1 MSGVLVCLFLRF
13 FCRSFL
19 FIVIFL
25 LIFEVF
31 SADLS
36 FFSNPIIN
44 LTYLCIFRG
53 PGLPTWLPESYWR
66 KRTYVPAVGT
76 KGRKPYQPFWVT
88 GLEVCRSGIRTS
100 RIVEVGARIS
110 MNLAKAKVDNS
121 HRTCPLKIGLK

>member
-31 SADLS
+31 SADLF

-44 LTYLCIFRG
+44 LTYLCIFWG
-53 PGLPTWLPESYWR
+53 PIQVTDLLILIQLGFLVLNYFERDRNISL
-66 KRTYVPAVGT
+66 TYFEIFQN
-76 KGRKPYQPFWVT
+76 YFHN
-88 GLEVCRSGIRTS
+88 
-100 RIVEVGARIS
+100 IS
-110 MNLAKAKVDNS
+110 
-121 HRTCPLKIGLK
+121 KI